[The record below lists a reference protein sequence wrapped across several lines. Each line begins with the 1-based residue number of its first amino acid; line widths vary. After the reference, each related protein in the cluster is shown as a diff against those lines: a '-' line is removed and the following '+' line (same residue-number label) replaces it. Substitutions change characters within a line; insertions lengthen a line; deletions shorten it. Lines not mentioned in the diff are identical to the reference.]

1 MNVTGKQM
9 AAMSDLAFAVKLLQE
24 KLDRMDNPYTPLA
37 SKLRAT
43 INALSEIAEQRKAST
58 IESEGGKE

>member
-1 MNVTGKQM
+1 MTGKQI
-9 AAMSDLAFAVKLLQE
+9 AKMSDFAFAAWILQE